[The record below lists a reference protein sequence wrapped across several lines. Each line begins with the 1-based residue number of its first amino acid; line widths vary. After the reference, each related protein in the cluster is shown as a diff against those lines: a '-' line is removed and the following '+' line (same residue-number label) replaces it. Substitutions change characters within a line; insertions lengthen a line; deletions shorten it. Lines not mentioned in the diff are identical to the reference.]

1 MNNNSK
7 TGINQLICF
16 LLKLNS
22 LLLCDVIRLVVYAMT
37 QPVLKIRRKFMK
49 KKKTHFG
56 SKGQTDIIEDIF
68 NNNRRAHTGHPIKS
82 VMFKMLFA
90 DAAIQ
95 IS

>member
-1 MNNNSK
+1 MRWLNRCWKSGANSW
-7 TGINQLICF
+7 
-16 LLKLNS
+16 
-22 LLLCDVIRLVVYAMT
+22 
-37 QPVLKIRRKFMK
+37 K